1 MRIDRRDWAENRP
14 WVGCRM
20 KNNDIRH
27 LRIVKDSAVRDGLI
41 GLAVILVAFGV
52 SVAFDVAELWR
63 DFAHQHKGYQLEELP
78 IFTTILSVVLAW
90 YSFRRWREMTLISA
104 VRRRLNGHL
113 EVLLSRESVRA
124 RQLAEIKEMDQGL
137 LAAEDSREACDV
149 AIIHLR
155 QIFPFGSG
163 AFYLVRK
170 GLESLVPIGGWGAF
184 ADSPPPEI
192 EAGACKGLSAD
203 GYRGGTSCP
212 DGCESCRWEGAEGM
226 VCVPITGQGKTYGV
240 LQLLYGGR
248 FGDLPQTLASKS
260 EFDQM
265 CHLAGVVCRTIGQH
279 LANIGLRRRLYDE
292 SWRDPLTGLLNRRGL
307 DRFVDR
313 EMARLIAEGDRMA
326 VLMMDV
332 DGFKGVNDKFGH
344 EIGDS
349 VLEAVGRSILAQCRT
364 RDIVC
369 RLGGDEFLVALPSA
383 GLDVARERAEMI
395 RMGVIDLAATRRD
408 LAVVDVTLSVGVAMF
423 PDDGADWD
431 SVVAAADAALYSAKG
446 AGKNRVA
453 VGG

>member
-1 MRIDRRDWAENRP
+1 MNQL
-14 WVGCRM
+14 GT
-20 KNNDIRH
+20 NS
-27 LRIVKDSAVRDGLI
+27 LRTAKDGALRDGVI
-41 GLAVILVAFGV
+41 GMAVIVVAFGLA
-52 SVAFDVAELWR
+52 VAFDVAEVWYG
-63 DFAHQHKGYQLEELP
+63 FATRFREYKLDELP
-78 IFTTILSVVLAW
+78 IFLAILSIVMAW
-90 YSFRRWREMTLISA
+90 YGFRRWREMILVSA
-104 VRRRLNGHL
+104 VRRRLNEHL
-113 EVLLSRESVRA
+113 EALLSRESLRA
-124 RQLAEIKEMDQGL
+124 RQFAEIKEMDQGL

-170 GLESLVPIGGWGAF
+170 GLESLIPIGGWGVF
-184 ADSPPPEI
+184 ANSPPPEM
-192 EAGACKGLSAD
+192 EAGACQGLAAE
-203 GYRGGTSCP
+203 GYRGDTPCP
-212 DGCESCRWEGAEGM
+212 GGCDSCRWEGAEGM
-226 VCVPITGQGKTYGV
+226 LCIPITGQGKTYGV
-240 LQLLYGGR
+240 LQLVYGGLY
-248 FGDLPQTLASKS
+248 GDLPQALETKT

-307 DRFVDR
+307 ERFAST
-313 EMARLIAEGDRMA
+313 EMGRLTAEGECMA

-332 DGFKGVNDKFGH
+332 DDFKGVNDRYGH
-344 EIGDS
+344 EVGDF

-383 GLDVARERAEMI
+383 GLDVARERAEAI
-395 RMGVIDLAATRRD
+395 REGVAELASSRHDLTAIN
-408 LAVVDVTLSVGVAMF
+408 VTLSVGVAMF

-431 SVVAAADAALYSAKG
+431 AIAAAADAALYAAKG

-453 VGG
+453 IGA

>member
-1 MRIDRRDWAENRP
+1 MINH
-14 WVGCRM
+14 
-20 KNNDIRH
+20 DIRH
-27 LRIVKDSAVRDGLI
+27 LRIVKDSALRDGLI
-41 GLAVILVAFGV
+41 GLAVVLVAFGL
-52 SVAFDVAELWR
+52 SVAFDVAGLWGE
-63 DFAHQHKGYQLEELP
+63 FARKHEGYNLDELP
-78 IFTTILSVVLAW
+78 IFMTILSIVLAW
-90 YSFRRWREMTLISA
+90 YSFRRWREMMLVSA

-113 EVLLSRESVRA
+113 EALLSRESVRA
-124 RQLAEIKEMDQGL
+124 RQLAEMKEMDQGL

-163 AFYLVRK
+163 VFYLVRK

-192 EAGACKGLSAD
+192 EAGACRGLTAE
-203 GYRGGTSCP
+203 GYRGKTSCP
-212 DGCESCRWEGAEGM
+212 DGCEPCRWEGAEGM
-226 VCVPITGQGKTYGV
+226 VCVPITGQGKSFGI
-240 LQLLYGGR
+240 LQLIYGGPY
-248 FGDLPQTLASKS
+248 GDLPQALESQA

-307 DRFVDR
+307 ERFVNT
-313 EMARLIAEGDRMA
+313 EMTRLIAEGDRMA
-326 VLMMDV
+326 VLMMDI
-332 DGFKGVNDKFGH
+332 DGFKGVNDRYGH
-344 EIGDS
+344 EVGDF
-349 VLEAVGRSILAQCRT
+349 VLEAVGRTILAQCRT

-383 GLDVARERAEMI
+383 EMEVARERAEAI
-395 RMGVIDLAATRRD
+395 RKGVAEFTQSRDDLAD
-408 LAVVDVTLSVGVAMF
+408 LGVTLSVGLAMF
-423 PDDGADWD
+423 PDDGADWEA
-431 SVVAAADAALYSAKG
+431 VAAAADDALYAAKR

-453 VGG
+453 VGV